1 MKKLTLFYVWSFLL
15 LFGALHL
22 VAPVTFHN
30 SAAPGLLIIVPSA
43 LLWTFAAA
51 AARDGTLYLA
61 LSERAYKRTVRFL
74 VFLFVVFVVL
84 AYTDFFLFS
93 RRSFFT
99 ILADREAANLSGR
112 SGSVLGGVIALLS
125 ASPTVF
131 LALRHVYAFTNGLKN
146 RLSVDITIVL
156 VGMPPMLFSG
166 GRNPII
172 IAVLFLVVTKMI
184 CMKRSRTVSPC
195 LTLKSLLVGFSSIA
209 GAITLL
215 WYVVYVAIAR
225 RILQG
230 TLYDYRT
237 ILAQY
242 SLNTTNVY
250 EFLYSID
257 PGLAAGLTNLYYYL
271 IHGIYRL
278 SGMPFAEW
286 STTGGFATFPLY
298 LAIVNF
304 VFGGR
309 FLEIYESRLL
319 FPGSYTTLW
328 GSFYQD
334 GHALGV
340 LLGVLAVFI
349 LMLFLLRRT
358 RYSVLQF
365 LLLVFLLL
373 SVWLAPIYSVVST
386 GFGGSLL
393 FVLLITGIVA
403 QTRLGR
409 R

>member
-1 MKKLTLFYVWSFLL
+1 M
-15 LFGALHL
+15 
-22 VAPVTFHN
+22 
-30 SAAPGLLIIVPSA
+30 
-43 LLWTFAAA
+43 
-51 AARDGTLYLA
+51 
-61 LSERAYKRTVRFL
+61 
-74 VFLFVVFVVL
+74 
-84 AYTDFFLFS
+84 
-93 RRSFFT
+93 
-99 ILADREAANLSGR
+99 
-112 SGSVLGGVIALLS
+112 
-125 ASPTVF
+125 
-131 LALRHVYAFTNGLKN
+131 ALRHVYAFTNGLKN